1 MLNVLKNETIK
12 FINEKKLYIMLGVI
26 FVLVILG
33 VIAYKD
39 MINNVMTGDARI
51 ETYSQEFITILQNFN
66 GVTFSK
72 MFLLDFIYKPYFSI
86 YLIFWRINTSS

>member
-1 MLNVLKNETIK
+1 MFNVLKNETIK
-12 FINEKKLYIMLGVI
+12 FINEKKLYIILGIV

-51 ETYSQEFITILQNFN
+51 
-66 GVTFSK
+66 
-72 MFLLDFIYKPYFSI
+72 
-86 YLIFWRINTSS
+86 

>member
-26 FVLVILG
+26 FVFVILG

>member
-86 YLIFWRINTSS
+86 YLIVWRINTSS

>member
-86 YLIFWRINTSS
+86 YLIFWRSNTSS

>member
-1 MLNVLKNETIK
+1 MFNVLKNETIK
-12 FINEKKLYIMLGVI
+12 FINEKKLYIILGIV

-39 MINNVMTGDARI
+39 MINNVMTEDARI

-72 MFLLDFIYKPYFSI
+72 MFLFQRKKIGK
-86 YLIFWRINTSS
+86 N